1 MLNNKWNICN
11 IRNRNLL
18 AIHSQ
23 CSAALQLPHTSSIVF
38 SCMLNITFCYCF
50 CLQSLRVLISILQFY
65 LGSFPIFSRRLR
77 NFSSNKNIA
86 MWINHAFY
94 LIRLI
99 SATRIMRGPTSTP
112 TTGEEIVVACTVDV
126 RTVGVHRDGLWHN
139 TSTLLWNLFDQFT
152 AEGPRFLHHEASRT
166 FLASDPVVDVT
177 LDKEFFS
184 NGAPQS
190 KVHGFI
196 MRLAQWNC
204 GGHSCV
210 CIAGCPCRPW
220 SDSVCTR
227 REAWISCEGITPD
240 QSPTSSVRLLVAIGL
255 ESVAMGTSI
264 RVNSVNAW
272 RGRRHFCF
280 EIFAIERWR
289 IFWQTCVNNKNEHSN
304 WIEFSSVRTAQALSF
319 SYYLKKKWLKK
330 ARKHLKWHCRLPFL
344 FERFSSS
351 RLG

>member
-1 MLNNKWNICN
+1 
-11 IRNRNLL
+11 
-18 AIHSQ
+18 
-23 CSAALQLPHTSSIVF
+23 
-38 SCMLNITFCYCF
+38 
-50 CLQSLRVLISILQFY
+50 
-65 LGSFPIFSRRLR
+65 
-77 NFSSNKNIA
+77 

-99 SATRIMRGPTSTP
+99 SATWIVCGPISTR
-112 TTGEEIVVACTVDV
+112 TTFEVVEVASTVEI
-126 RTVGVHRDGLWHN
+126 RTVTVHRDGLWHN

-177 LDKEFFS
+177 LDKKFFS
-184 NGAPQS
+184 NSSPQI

-210 CIAGCPCRPW
+210 SIAGCPCRSW

-227 REAWISCEGITPD
+227 SEAWISCESITPD

-264 RVNSVNAW
+264 RINPVDAW

-280 EIFAIERWR
+280 EILAIERWR
-289 IFWQTCVNNKNEHSN
+289 IFWQTCVNNKNENSN
-304 WIEFSSVRTAQALSF
+304 
-319 SYYLKKKWLKK
+319 
-330 ARKHLKWHCRLPFL
+330 
-344 FERFSSS
+344 
-351 RLG
+351 

>member
-1 MLNNKWNICN
+1 
-11 IRNRNLL
+11 
-18 AIHSQ
+18 
-23 CSAALQLPHTSSIVF
+23 
-38 SCMLNITFCYCF
+38 
-50 CLQSLRVLISILQFY
+50 
-65 LGSFPIFSRRLR
+65 
-77 NFSSNKNIA
+77 
-86 MWINHAFY
+86 
-94 LIRLI
+94 
-99 SATRIMRGPTSTP
+99 
-112 TTGEEIVVACTVDV
+112 
-126 RTVGVHRDGLWHN
+126 
-139 TSTLLWNLFDQFT
+139 
-152 AEGPRFLHHEASRT
+152 
-166 FLASDPVVDVT
+166 
-177 LDKEFFS
+177 
-184 NGAPQS
+184 
-190 KVHGFI
+190 

-210 CIAGCPCRPW
+210 STAGCPCRSW
-220 SDSVCTR
+220 SDSVRAR
-227 REAWISCEGITPD
+227 REPWISCEGITPD
-240 QSPTSSVRLLVAIGL
+240 QSPASSVRLLVAIGL

-304 WIEFSSVRTAQALSF
+304 WIEFSSVRAAQALSF

>member
-1 MLNNKWNICN
+1 MLNNRWNICN

-99 SATRIMRGPTSTP
+99 SATWIMCGPISTRA
-112 TTGEEIVVACTVDV
+112 TVEVIVGACTAEN
-126 RTVGVHRDGLWHN
+126 RTATVHRDGLWHN

-184 NGAPQS
+184 NVAPQG

-210 CIAGCPCRPW
+210 TTSSPCRPW
-220 SDSVCTR
+220 SNSVCPR

-319 SYYLKKKWLKK
+319 SYY
-330 ARKHLKWHCRLPFL
+330 
-344 FERFSSS
+344 
-351 RLG
+351 